1 MRRPAGLPIRVLL
14 VLLLASGLAAQQDSS
29 FFFVQLSDP
38 QFGFQAGDKSFEQES
53 VTFEFVIA
61 SLNRLR
67 PAFVVAAGDLV
78 NKPGDPAQ
86 TAEYLRIAAKL
97 DRSIPLYNVAGNHDV
112 GNEPTPA
119 TLAAYR
125 QKFGRDYYS
134 FRHGSLAAI
143 VMNSSLI
150 MAPGKASSE
159 AADQLAWLKEEL
171 GKARAGGA
179 RHVVV
184 FQHYPWFLE
193 KPDEPDQYFNVPL
206 ERRGPYLALLK
217 AAGVSHVFAG
227 HVHRNSQGRDG
238 ALEMVTSGPVG
249 RPLGN
254 DPSGI
259 RVVIVRPEGLEH
271 RYYGLGSIPNQ
282 IRLQPVPQGR
292 ATAPR
297 SR

>member
-1 MRRPAGLPIRVLL
+1 MSQNACLPVRVLL
-14 VLLLASGLAAQQDSS
+14 ALLLASGLAAQQGSS
-29 FFFVQLSDP
+29 FFFVQVSDP
-38 QFGFQAGDKSFEQES
+38 QFGFQTGDKGFEQES

-67 PAFVVAAGDLV
+67 PAFVVSSGDLV
-78 NKPGDPAQ
+78 NRPGDPAQ

-112 GNEPTPA
+112 GNEPTPE

-134 FRHGSLAAI
+134 FRHGELFGI
-143 VMNSSLI
+143 VLNTSLI
-150 MAPGKASSE
+150 QAPGKAQAE
-159 AADQLAWLKEEL
+159 AAEQQAWLKEEL
-171 GKARAGGA
+171 GKARASGA

-184 FQHYPWFLE
+184 FQHHPWFLE
-193 KPDEPDQYFNVPL
+193 RPDEPDQYFNLPL
-206 ERRGPYLALLK
+206 ERRRAYLELLK
-217 AAGVSHVFAG
+217 DAGVSHVFAG

-238 ALEMVTSGPVG
+238 TLEMVTSGPVG
-249 RPLGN
+249 RPLGD

-282 IRLQPVPQGR
+282 IQLRNLSAR
-292 ATAPR
+292 
-297 SR
+297 

>member
-1 MRRPAGLPIRVLL
+1 MRRHACLPICALL
-14 VLLLASGLAAQQDSS
+14 VLLLASGLAAQQDTS
-29 FFFVQLSDP
+29 FFFVQVSDP
-38 QFGFQAGDKSFEQES
+38 QFGFQTSDKSFEQES

-67 PAFVVAAGDLV
+67 PAFVIASGDLV

-112 GNEPTPA
+112 GNEPTPE

-134 FRHGSLAAI
+134 FRHGELFGI
-143 VMNSSLI
+143 VLNSSLI
-150 MAPGKASSE
+150 QAPGKAQTE
-159 AADQLAWLKEEL
+159 AAEQQAWLREEL
-171 GKARAGGA
+171 DRARASGA

-184 FQHYPWFLE
+184 FQHHPWFLE
-193 KPDEPDQYFNVPL
+193 KPDEPDQYFNLPL
-206 ERRGPYLALLK
+206 ERRGAYLELLK
-217 AAGVSHVFAG
+217 DAGVSHVFAG

-238 ALEMVTSGPVG
+238 ALEMVTTGPVG
-249 RPLGN
+249 RPLGD

-282 IRLQPVPQGR
+282 IQLRAAPQGR

-297 SR
+297 

>member
-1 MRRPAGLPIRVLL
+1 MRQNSRLPVRVLL
-14 VLLLASGLAAQQDSS
+14 VLLVASGLAAQQDSS
-29 FFFVQLSDP
+29 FFFVQASDP
-38 QFGFQAGDKSFEQES
+38 QFGFQTGDKSFEQES

-67 PAFVVAAGDLV
+67 PAFVVASGDLV

-112 GNEPTPA
+112 GNEPTPES
-119 TLAAYR
+119 LAAYR
-125 QKFGRDYYS
+125 RKFGRDYYS
-134 FRHGSLAAI
+134 FRHGELFGI
-143 VMNSSLI
+143 VLNTSLI
-150 MAPGKASSE
+150 QAPGKVQAE
-159 AADQLAWLKEEL
+159 AAEQQAWLKEEL
-171 GKARAGGA
+171 GKARASGA

-184 FQHYPWFLE
+184 FQHHPWFLE
-193 KPDEPDQYFNVPL
+193 RPDEPDQYFNLPL
-206 ERRGPYLALLK
+206 ERRRAYLELLK
-217 AAGVSHVFAG
+217 DAGVSHVFAG

-249 RPLGN
+249 RPLGD

-282 IRLQPVPQGR
+282 IQLRRLSAR
-292 ATAPR
+292 
-297 SR
+297 